1 MSTRDVYLKDVLA
14 ESLAELPSRSPAARE
29 LLSMLRDG
37 GTRPKD
43 GSGRADGRRPRAAV
57 RGLTGS
63 ARAYLVSWLQ
73 RELACPLLYVV
84 RHGEAW
90 ETARDDMEYFRGRA
104 ATLAFPEPDALP
116 YDPSSPH
123 PSVTAERLD
132 TLARL
137 ASGEHG
143 VVVATVRGV
152 LQKVPKPAKLARAL
166 LALRVG
172 EEVAPERL
180 VERLV
185 FLGYERYPEV
195 ESVGHCARR
204 GGILDVW
211 PVGWNEPLRV
221 EFDGDSIHSLRTF
234 DAGTQRSLERLQAAR
249 VMPRY
254 EVVVEAK
261 DAERIAERLRAA
273 GDEAAKGGAA
283 LFHEGM
289 ERFAGYY
296 DAELGGLL
304 DHMPAD
310 TLLVLDDPAALD
322 ERAEELWEA
331 IRRGFDETR
340 AHYPLISPP
349 EQLWLPEDAWG
360 ELCATRRGADLMGS
374 IAAAGE
380 SSRYAASVVMDC
392 APPEALQRSME
403 RLKNHL
409 AELTANHM
417 TAVVLCDNQGQR
429 DRLFEML
436 GDSGATLG
444 VGLVSA
450 GFTWKDA
457 GVAVLTDHEI
467 FSRYRR
473 RRRRSRRTGGL
484 TAAELS
490 SLKPGDFVVHEDHG
504 VGVYRG
510 MKRLT
515 LSGQETDC
523 LELSYAGKDVLYVP
537 VFQLPLVSRYSAGD
551 GARPAIHSLGSAQ
564 WQKTKARAQRAIQ
577 DMAEELLK
585 AYAARRALP
594 GHAFKPDTV
603 WQRELEASFPYDET
617 PDQLHAIEDVR
628 VDMETAAPLDRL
640 ICGDVGFGKTEVVM
654 RAAFKALG
662 DGKQVVVLA
671 PTTVLAFQ
679 HFETF
684 KRRQID
690 GHPQYA
696 LPRARPFGN
705 TSLYALVGLCW
716 S

>member
-283 LFHEGM
+283 LFH
-289 ERFAGYY
+289 
-296 DAELGGLL
+296 
-304 DHMPAD
+304 
-310 TLLVLDDPAALD
+310 
-322 ERAEELWEA
+322 
-331 IRRGFDETR
+331 
-340 AHYPLISPP
+340 
-349 EQLWLPEDAWG
+349 
-360 ELCATRRGADLMGS
+360 
-374 IAAAGE
+374 
-380 SSRYAASVVMDC
+380 
-392 APPEALQRSME
+392 
-403 RLKNHL
+403 
-409 AELTANHM
+409 
-417 TAVVLCDNQGQR
+417 
-429 DRLFEML
+429 
-436 GDSGATLG
+436 
-444 VGLVSA
+444 
-450 GFTWKDA
+450 
-457 GVAVLTDHEI
+457 
-467 FSRYRR
+467 
-473 RRRRSRRTGGL
+473 
-484 TAAELS
+484 
-490 SLKPGDFVVHEDHG
+490 
-504 VGVYRG
+504 
-510 MKRLT
+510 
-515 LSGQETDC
+515 
-523 LELSYAGKDVLYVP
+523 
-537 VFQLPLVSRYSAGD
+537 
-551 GARPAIHSLGSAQ
+551 
-564 WQKTKARAQRAIQ
+564 
-577 DMAEELLK
+577 
-585 AYAARRALP
+585 
-594 GHAFKPDTV
+594 
-603 WQRELEASFPYDET
+603 
-617 PDQLHAIEDVR
+617 
-628 VDMETAAPLDRL
+628 
-640 ICGDVGFGKTEVVM
+640 
-654 RAAFKALG
+654 
-662 DGKQVVVLA
+662 
-671 PTTVLAFQ
+671 
-679 HFETF
+679 
-684 KRRQID
+684 
-690 GHPQYA
+690 
-696 LPRARPFGN
+696 
-705 TSLYALVGLCW
+705 
-716 S
+716 